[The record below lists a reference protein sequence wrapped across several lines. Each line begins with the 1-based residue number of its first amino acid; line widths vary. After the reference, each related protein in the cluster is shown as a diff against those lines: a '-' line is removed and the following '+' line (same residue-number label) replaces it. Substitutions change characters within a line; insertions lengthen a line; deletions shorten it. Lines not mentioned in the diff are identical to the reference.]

1 MLFRYEAG
9 LGAMIMPGEELTEA
23 VVVMAK
29 SLPAAAGVA
38 KATHRPNQPCL
49 RQVALVRNGL
59 VLSRQPPNHPCV
71 RQVALV
77 SGDSVVLS
85 RQPPNHPYL
94 WQVKIGVEVV
104 IVSSM
109 QSPNHP

>member
-1 MLFRYEAG
+1 MLFGYEAG
-9 LGAMIMPGEELTEA
+9 LGAMIMPDEELTEA

-38 KATHRPNQPCL
+38 KATHPPNQPCL
-49 RQVALVRNGL
+49 TQVVLVRDGL
-59 VLSRQPPNHPCV
+59 
-71 RQVALV
+71 
-77 SGDSVVLS
+77 VLS

-94 WQVKIGVEVV
+94 WQVKIGVELV
-104 IVSSM
+104 IVSLM